1 MNQKTLAIIIV
12 AVLAIAVVAVAAYF
26 LMGTEDNVEDPV
38 DIITVENAT
47 SLQFSVDLT
56 FDGESM
62 GTYEYSAKNIG
73 TSDLMVR
80 VEIPDASG
88 DLIYIIN
95 GANQSA
101 WASVADEWT
110 DLSDTFSTEWD
121 SWTGTMEG
129 YTDELTTW
137 VEGDWTFTDTDGT
150 GVKVYD
156 IAINP
161 TLADSLFAP

>member
-12 AVLAIAVVAVAAYF
+12 AVLAVAVVAVAAYF
-26 LMGTEDNVEDPV
+26 LMNTEEEKIEDT
-38 DIITVENAT
+38 ITVENAT

-150 GVKVYD
+150 GVKVYN
-156 IAINP
+156 ISINP
-161 TLADSLFAP
+161 ALADSLFAPQL

>member
-12 AVLAIAVVAVAAYF
+12 AVLAVAVVAVAAYF
-26 LMGTEDNVEDPV
+26 LMNTEEEKIEDT
-38 DIITVENAT
+38 ITVENAT

-88 DLIYIIN
+88 DFIYIVN

-101 WASVADEWT
+101 WASVADEWM

-150 GVKVYD
+150 GVKVYN
-156 IAINP
+156 ISINP
-161 TLADSLFAP
+161 ALADSLFAPQL